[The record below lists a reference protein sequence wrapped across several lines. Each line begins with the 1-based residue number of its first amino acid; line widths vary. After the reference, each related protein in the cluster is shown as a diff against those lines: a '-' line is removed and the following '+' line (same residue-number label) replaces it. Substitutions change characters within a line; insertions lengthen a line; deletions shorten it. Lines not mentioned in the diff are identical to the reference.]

1 MDRLKEKR
9 AALNRYH
16 NFLILRTDEE
26 VCQWMREQQELPPWR
41 VGNCFV
47 SSLLDPMILVLITLL
62 QQIFSIYTGAQ
73 AGPSAR
79 RPSLWTEQE
88 GGG

>member
-1 MDRLKEKR
+1 
-9 AALNRYH
+9 
-16 NFLILRTDEE
+16 
-26 VCQWMREQQELPPWR
+26 MREQQGLPPWR

-47 SSLLDPMILVLITLL
+47 SSLLDPSILVLITLL

-79 RPSLWTEQE
+79 HPSSWTEQE